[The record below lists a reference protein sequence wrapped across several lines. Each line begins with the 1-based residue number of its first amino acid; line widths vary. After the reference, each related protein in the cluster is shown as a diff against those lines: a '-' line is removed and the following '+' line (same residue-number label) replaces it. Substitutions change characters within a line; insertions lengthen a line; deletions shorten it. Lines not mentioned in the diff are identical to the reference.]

1 MSKKWAVAIALGL
14 ILSPLAFAADEAQAP
29 KKEPAPKEEK
39 AAKNEKAPK
48 EASAPAG
55 DLKTFSQRLSYAMG
69 VEIAGSLKELKKDI
83 DLDTFL
89 RGFKDGLA
97 GNKSLLTEE
106 QTEATKKEFIAKMQA
121 ERTEKNKVAG
131 EKNLKEGAAYL
142 AENAK
147 KKGVVTTKSGLQY
160 EVLKEG
166 AGAAPKASDVVKV
179 QYRGTLVDGTEF
191 DSSYKRNEPATFPVT
206 GVIPG
211 WTEALQLMKVG
222 GKYRLAIP
230 AELAYKE
237 NGPGPIGPNAVLLFE
252 VELVGIEQE
261 TPGGGAS
268 PKIELT
274 PIK

>member
-14 ILSPLAFAADEAQAP
+14 ILSPLAFAADETQAP

-39 AAKNEKAPK
+39 AAKDEKAPK

-121 ERTEKNKVAG
+121 ERAEKNKVAG

-147 KKGVVTTKSGLQY
+147 KKGIVTTKSGLQY

-166 AGAAPKASDVVKV
+166 AGAVPKASDTVKV

-211 WTEALQLMKVG
+211 WTEGLQLMKVG

-261 TPGGGAS
+261 PPGGGAS
-268 PKIELT
+268 PRIELT
-274 PIK
+274 PVK

>member
-39 AAKNEKAPK
+39 AAKDKKAPK

-166 AGAAPKASDVVKV
+166 AGAAPKASDTVKV